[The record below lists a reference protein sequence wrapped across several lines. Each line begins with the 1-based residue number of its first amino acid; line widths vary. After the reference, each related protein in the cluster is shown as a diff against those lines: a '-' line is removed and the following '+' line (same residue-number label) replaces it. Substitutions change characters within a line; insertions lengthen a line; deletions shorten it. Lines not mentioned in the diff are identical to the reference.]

1 VPDRNSFD
9 YAVIRVVPHV
19 ERQEFINVGVIV
31 FCRKLDYLDAII
43 DFELDR
49 LKSLSP
55 NSDLEMIKAQ
65 LKVFS
70 TICSGGP
77 EAGYFGRLSK
87 SERFKWLVS
96 PSSTIIQTSAVHSGI
111 CDHHPSQALRQLY
124 ELLVL

>member
-19 ERQEFINVGVIV
+19 ERQEFINVGVII

-43 DFELDR
+43 DFELNR
-49 LKSLSP
+49 LKSFSP

-70 TICSGGP
+70 TVCSGGSK
-77 EAGYFGRLSK
+77 AGYFGKLSK
-87 SERFKWLVS
+87 SERFNWLVS
-96 PSSTIIQTSAVHSGI
+96 PSSTIIQASAVHSGI
-111 CDHHPSQALRQLY
+111 CDNHPSQALRQLY
-124 ELLVL
+124 ELLVS

>member
-19 ERQEFINVGVIV
+19 ERQEFVNVGVII

-43 DFELDR
+43 DFELNR
-49 LKSLSP
+49 LKSFSP

-70 TICSGGP
+70 TVCSGGSK
-77 EAGYFGRLSK
+77 AGYFGKLSK
-87 SERFKWLVS
+87 SERFNWLVS
-96 PSSTIIQTSAVHSGI
+96 PSSTIIQASAVHSGI
-111 CDHHPSQALRQLY
+111 CDNHPSQALRQLY
-124 ELLVL
+124 ELLVS